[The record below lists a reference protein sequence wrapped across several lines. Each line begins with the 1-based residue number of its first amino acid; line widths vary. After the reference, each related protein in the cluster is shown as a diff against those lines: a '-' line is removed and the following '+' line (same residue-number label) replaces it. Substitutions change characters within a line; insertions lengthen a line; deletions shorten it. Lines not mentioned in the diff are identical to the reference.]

1 MAANKAH
8 MGMKRMHCS
17 CSFSPPPT
25 RPYRVLFSAAVGV
38 LGTTA
43 GHLHQRS
50 VDLLILNGR
59 VVDTANGL
67 DGLYD
72 IAVDGGEI
80 IAVEPQ
86 GSLALVAA
94 ETFDATGLLVTPGL
108 VDIHAHGF
116 QHVEPIGL
124 DFDASCLQRCTTT
137 VVDAGSSGAT

>member
-1 MAANKAH
+1 M
-8 MGMKRMHCS
+8 
-17 CSFSPPPT
+17 
-25 RPYRVLFSAAVGV
+25 FSASIGV

-50 VDLLILNGR
+50 VDLVILNGR
-59 VVDTANGL
+59 VIDPANSL
-67 DGLYD
+67 DGFYD

-80 IAVEPQ
+80 VAVEPQ
-86 GSLALVAA
+86 GALARMVGA